1 MSVHSPCVLVL
12 HENLL
17 KGFLVVAK
25 LAVHSSKFYSFG
37 QEWIY
42 ISSVPVSSR
51 KRGFLHTVTTFPREC
66 YSSSYPGSQKFSRS
80 RRRPRRGAQG
90 TSSQRSFAPSEKSL
104 GPKVSSSQPPLPPPS
119 KIKKQTKTK
128 QKKISQEGIGQS
140 IGYSIPTFSDTLDR
154 RDL

>member
-66 YSSSYPGSQKFSRS
+66 HSSSYPGSQKFSRS

-90 TSSQRSFAPSEKSL
+90 AAPKARRPRHFVSTLARAFGKISGTQGILQPTSAPSPQQNKE
-104 GPKVSSSQPPLPPPS
+104 
-119 KIKKQTKTK
+119 TN
-128 QKKISQEGIGQS
+128 
-140 IGYSIPTFSDTLDR
+140 
-154 RDL
+154 